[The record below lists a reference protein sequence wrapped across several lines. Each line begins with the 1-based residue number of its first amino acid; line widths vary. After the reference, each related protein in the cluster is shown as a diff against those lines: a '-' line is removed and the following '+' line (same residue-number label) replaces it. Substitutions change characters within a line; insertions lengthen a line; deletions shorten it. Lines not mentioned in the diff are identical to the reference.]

1 MEFACILK
9 LAFMAALVRLSSQ
22 TGGGLYFRNRFP
34 CTLNRISFSPLAL
47 SISSILIHDL
57 SLPSRFQIQLCI
69 RNWASFEN

>member
-34 CTLNRISFSPLAL
+34 CTLNRISLNPLAL
-47 SISSILIHDL
+47 SISSILMIL
-57 SLPSRFQIQLCI
+57 LIS
-69 RNWASFEN
+69 